1 MTYLKRI
8 NALLL
13 VAILALSIFA
23 APLATLAE
31 SGADAEVVAKVNGVA
46 ITRQQFLDLL
56 EAEYGFYA
64 LQELVQ
70 KELIRQK
77 AEQME
82 ISVDEAEFNETWELI
97 VAQLGGPQM
106 MQLMLLQNGISER
119 QFREQ
124 LRWNMLVSALA
135 GAEVEVTEETL
146 QQWFE
151 ANRNRYD
158 QPLAVEVSHI
168 LVDTE
173 EQAQELLALLEEGA
187 DLADLAAEHSLDPGT
202 VTQGGYLGWITES
215 LTVPEF
221 ESLAFG
227 LEVGAFG
234 IAESVYGWHVVTVH
248 SRQEA
253 KTANYAEVAEQVEQ
267 DYRRSNALDFQS
279 YVAKLEQEASLEI
292 LWEPK

>member
-1 MTYLKRI
+1 
-8 NALLL
+8 
-13 VAILALSIFA
+13 
-23 APLATLAE
+23 
-31 SGADAEVVAKVNGVA
+31 
-46 ITRQQFLDLL
+46 
-56 EAEYGFYA
+56 
-64 LQELVQ
+64 
-70 KELIRQK
+70 
-77 AEQME
+77 ME

-202 VTQGGYLGWITES
+202 VTQGGYLGWITEG